1 MNYTGKGTN
10 DSGTHEIIV
19 IINCVLNAPL
29 MLISIVGNS
38 LVLAA
43 ILRTPSIRS
52 TSMIILCSLAVSDLL
67 VGFVAQPLYIA
78 DELQSLITQDD
89 LSYRL
94 SAIIGFF
101 VCGVSL
107 GTITAISVDRFL
119 ALHYHMRYAILVTKA
134 RVKCILAL
142 IWLIMFLG
150 LGFYF
155 WDKFAYHLMAGSF
168 TAICLVVCT
177 FSYIK
182 IYRIVRQHQL
192 QIQAQQQAVEILN
205 IGINTNMA
213 RLKNSAISTFVFYIC
228 MVICF
233 FPHVV
238 ILTVFGTLYK
248 DWKTEWAFATTL
260 LFMNSSINPILYCW
274 RLRELRTAVLRTI
287 RQLLFKELNGNCQIR
302 RKQARIVK
310 IGM

>member
-1 MNYTGKGTN
+1 MNYTGKSRKDTA
-10 DSGTHEIIV
+10 THETII

-29 MLISIVGNS
+29 MLISIIGNA

-52 TSMIILCSLAVSDLL
+52 NSVIMLCSLAVSDLL

-78 DELQSLITQDD
+78 DELQRLISQDE
-89 LSYRL
+89 LLYRL

-119 ALHYHMRYAILVTKA
+119 ALHYHMRYATLVTKA

-142 IWLIMFLG
+142 IWLLVFSG
-150 LGFYF
+150 VGFYF
-155 WDKFAYHLMAGSF
+155 WNKFVYHLIGGIF
-168 TAICLVVCT
+168 TAICIVICT

-192 QIQAQQQAVEILN
+192 QIQAQQHAVESSIILRN
-205 IGINTNMA
+205 HMNVV
-213 RLKNSAISTFVFYIC
+213 RLKKSAMNTFVFYIC
-228 MVICF
+228 MVICY

-238 ILTVFGTLYK
+238 LLTLFGTIHK
-248 DWKTEWAFATTL
+248 DWKTEWTFATTVV
-260 LFMNSSINPILYCW
+260 FMNSSINPFLYCW
-274 RLRELRTAVLRTI
+274 RLRELRTVLLKTI
-287 RQLLFKELNGNCQIR
+287 RQLLFKELTGN
-302 RKQARIVK
+302 
-310 IGM
+310 